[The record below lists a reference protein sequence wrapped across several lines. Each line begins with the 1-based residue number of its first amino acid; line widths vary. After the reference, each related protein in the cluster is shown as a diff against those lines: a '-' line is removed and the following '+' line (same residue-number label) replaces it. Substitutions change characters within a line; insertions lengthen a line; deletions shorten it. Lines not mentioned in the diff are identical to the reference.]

1 MTMKLWELAGAEDDR
16 LFSPYCWRTRMALAH
31 KGLAAETVAWR
42 FTEKDRLPA
51 LAKGLVPVLQD
62 GDTTIADSWAI
73 AQYLDDTHPAKPL
86 FAGAQ
91 AKALAVFLKNWTER
105 GIHLPVLRVVL
116 MGVYGNLLEKDKPYF
131 RESRE
136 KRFGMTLEAF
146 AGDPAAALAA
156 LRAALDPMRPVLAA
170 QPYICGSE
178 PAYGDYILFG
188 AFQWARVM
196 SPIAL
201 LEADDPLYAW
211 RERMLD
217 LFDGLARKANGYPVS
232 PDGAPA

>member
-31 KGLAAETVAWR
+31 KGLQAQTVPWR
-42 FTEKDRLPA
+42 FTEKERLPA
-51 LAKGLVPVLQD
+51 LAKGLVPVLQE
-62 GDTTIADSWAI
+62 GDTTIADSWQI
-73 AQYLDDTHPAKPL
+73 AAYLDDAHADRPSL
-86 FAGAQ
+86 FAGQQ
-91 AKALAVFLKNWTER
+91 AKSLAFFVKNWTER
-105 GIHLPVLRVVL
+105 GIHLPLMRVVL
-116 MGVYGNLLEKDKPYF
+116 MDLYGNLHEKDKPYF

-146 AGDPAAALAA
+146 AGDAKASLAA
-156 LRAALDPMRPVLAA
+156 LRAALDPARPVLAS

-196 SPIAL
+196 SPVAL
-201 LEADDPLYAW
+201 LAADDPLHAW

-217 LFDGLARKANGYPVS
+217 LFDGLARRAKGYPVGS
-232 PDGAPA
+232 